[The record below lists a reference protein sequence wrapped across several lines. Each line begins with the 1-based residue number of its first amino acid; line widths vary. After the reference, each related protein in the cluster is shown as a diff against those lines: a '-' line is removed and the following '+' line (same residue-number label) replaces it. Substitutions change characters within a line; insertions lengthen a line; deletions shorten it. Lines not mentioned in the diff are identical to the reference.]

1 MFGAPVLEQVVNFTE
16 ARHAVLAGNIANL
29 DTPGYRSRDL
39 SPAQFQERL
48 KEAIAVSHAGATDP
62 SAQGMAGGLTG
73 AGAMAAGDASAS
85 DAAFKAVADES
96 HTLVYHDDSNVDLEH
111 QALELTKN
119 QMQFNLALTL
129 LTAQFHSLEAAIS
142 ERP

>member
-1 MFGAPVLEQVVNFTE
+1 MFDAPVLEQVVNFTQ

-29 DTPGYRSRDL
+29 DTPGYRARDL
-39 SPAQFQERL
+39 SPAQFQQRL
-48 KEAIAVSHAGATDP
+48 KEAIAVSHSGVAEATALGGAGGAAGAAGVP
-62 SAQGMAGGLTG
+62 SAT
-73 AGAMAAGDASAS
+73 D
-85 DAAFKAVADES
+85 DAFKAVADET
-96 HTLVYHDDSNVDLEH
+96 HTLVYHDGTNIDLEH

-129 LTAQFHSLEAAIS
+129 LTSQFHSLEAAIS